1 MNMCGRVCLI
11 LLNTDKTDKNRITI
25 VKRVCYRHMHI
36 QLQNVKL
43 LTSVRP
49 KANKINIFIA
59 DKESISKAT

>member
-11 LLNTDKTDKNRITI
+11 LLNKTDKNRITI
-25 VKRVCYRHMHI
+25 IKRVCYRHMHI

-49 KANKINIFIA
+49 KANKINIFIT